1 MACPFL
7 VVPPGDSCTFKILPV
22 GGSSPQHVQIYCS
35 QGTQEGKYIVVKPN
49 MDVIAG
55 SPSDGDTAFHR
66 DNVAGSVQ
74 TMYLSYPAI
83 DPTHYL
89 AFESDSREAQLEVSL
104 TSRAFLEVLNGFFRR
119 ANDGTEVLEGMSVID
134 DFLTV
139 DPPATVEP
147 EPSRKAEV

>member
-1 MACPFL
+1 
-7 VVPPGDSCTFKILPV
+7 
-22 GGSSPQHVQIYCS
+22 
-35 QGTQEGKYIVVKPN
+35 

-55 SPSDGDTAFHR
+55 SLSEGDTAFHR